1 MLQKYF
7 SELVLL
13 GKNVFPENR
22 GAGSNA
28 QTSVV
33 FSRCRSAQTGFY
45 KRLSHS
51 TESMPEAVEP
61 GDRAGGWRTLRQNVS
76 RA

>member
-13 GKNVFPENR
+13 GKNVFLENR
-22 GAGSNA
+22 GAGS
-28 QTSVV
+28 TVKRPS
-33 FSRCRSAQTGFY
+33 FFRCRSAQTGFY
-45 KRLSHS
+45 KKLSQS

-61 GDRAGGWRTLRQNVS
+61 GDHAGGWRTLEL
-76 RA
+76 